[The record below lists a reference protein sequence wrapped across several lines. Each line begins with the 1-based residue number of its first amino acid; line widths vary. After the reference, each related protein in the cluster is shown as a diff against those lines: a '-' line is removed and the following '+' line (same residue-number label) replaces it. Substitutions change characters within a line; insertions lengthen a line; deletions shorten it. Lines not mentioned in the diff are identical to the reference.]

1 MKKTL
6 LFFLLLFT
14 TLFYGQVTSVTT
26 CSSEPF
32 DLTSLKNDFIGNL
45 DPAETNVT
53 YFLSTNDA
61 LNNTNVIANP
71 THYIGVIGPS
81 KIYGR
86 INYNGTI
93 STDYF
98 NLMTFESLKITASH
112 TPIICSEE
120 TSSLTINTSGGIGS
134 YQYSINGGPFT
145 SNNYYKYL
153 LAGTYHIKVK
163 DGSQMCIASI
173 DHVITAPAT
182 FTATSITVNQNT
194 TITPTG
200 GTEPYL
206 YSLDGATYQA
216 SNVFSDLPVG
226 FQPIYVRDARG
237 CSVFTT
243 IVVGDSEFPLSSGG
257 MTLKHVT
264 CWGNAAIRAF
274 GYGGHP
280 PYLYSLN
287 GGITFQTSDTFD
299 NLSAGTYPI
308 AIKDSENTIVNNL
321 AIELLPYI
329 PVNCTAIVTNTSSCI
344 NNGGIN
350 IVANGGQIPHYYSI
364 DGGTTFSAEN
374 TFSDLPAGNYTVLVK
389 DSNDCISPAITVKI
403 QQASPLSATALHTEL
418 LCAKDKTSLTINA
431 VGGEAPYQ
439 YAINNSIY
447 SLNNTHTDLSPGTY
461 QIKVKDA
468 VGCIATFEHIIVQ
481 PTPIYPNIIIEDQT
495 LTLSGQAGTAPYEY
509 SVDSAAFQAGNVFTN
524 LSSGIHIVRIKD
536 SKGCESYD
544 FSITIE
550 DQKPLASAVA
560 ITKEMDCLSN
570 ASIAVNATGG
580 KPPYLYSINGGS
592 NYFSSNIFSDLTA
605 NTYTVKVQDADH
617 NSTTN
622 TVVINPPIIPIITV
636 AKTDV
641 RCNGSNNG
649 SIKTT
654 VIAGSAPYL
663 YSLNG
668 YQFHPTDTFNNLSS
682 GVYNVTVKDK
692 NGCMAIASITIAEPT
707 LLTATVSTFEQS
719 IATNA
724 LGGNPPYSYSLEKE
738 GIIVAAPQSNNT
750 FTNLPTGIYSVK
762 IADANS
768 CTLLSSEIYVAP
780 PPTLSATVVT
790 NAVNCFQPTGTITIN
805 ATGGIA
811 PYLYSINN
819 GNNYVPSNVFSNL
832 SAGTYII
839 KVKDTQNATTTLAAT
854 ISPSLAATAVV
865 MKGIDC
871 VSNGSINVTA
881 AGGSGNYQYSL
892 NGGSFQASNI
902 FNNLTAGTY
911 HFTVKDSNNCTV
923 LTNDIILLQPV
934 PLTATVTH
942 TNVIDCYA
950 NAYSNVAITAKG
962 GKAPY
967 QYSLNKLPYDY
978 NRTVM
983 VLYPGNYIIDV
994 KDANNCV
1001 FSTPFTVE
1009 SPSSLSATAFVN
1021 KSTECGVKDS
1031 VTIVAKGGQAPYTYS
1046 FDAAVTYFDSNTSS
1060 NFTAGVQTFFVK
1072 DSNGCQA
1079 SVYIPIEQSILS
1091 ATTTTDVYNKTI
1103 KVNVTG
1109 GKTPYKYTL
1118 KKNSEII
1125 IGSQSEN
1132 IFNNVA
1138 FGSYVVEVT
1147 DANGCVVSSDT
1158 ELYSPLIISAVITR
1172 PTAIENFGTIKVV
1185 ATGGL
1190 APYKY
1195 SINGDNYTANNIFTN
1210 LVPGIYIIDVR
1221 DSSNNISSLYVVIE
1235 PLNTLTATIAN
1246 TNISCYGSQ
1255 DGAIVANASGG
1266 LAPYTY
1272 SLYNNETQITA
1283 NSSMNSFSNLPA
1295 GSYKVKVDDSAGYTF
1310 LSNNIFISQPA
1321 ILIVSFATVEN
1332 QTITVTTT
1340 GGNGLYEYSFDG
1352 APFQSSNIFNSIS
1365 YGIHE
1370 IYVRD
1375 QNGCAAVISVN
1386 LDPPAPS
1393 IEGKNSLA
1401 IEFTPGQTLA
1411 DLVVEGQNIKWYSN
1425 PNSLSGKTNKTA
1437 ETTLPLTTVL
1447 VNGTTYY
1454 ASQTINGIES
1464 KERLA
1469 VTTKAKGT
1477 LSNPDFTLPDF
1488 TYYPNPVQHSL
1499 SIHNTSNIDEVEI
1512 FSVSGKSV
1520 LTKKVNS
1527 DHSEIDLS
1535 HVSSGFY
1542 FLKVTSEGKTKTI
1555 KIVKK

>member
-1 MKKTL
+1 M
-6 LFFLLLFT
+6 FT
-14 TLFYGQVTSVTT
+14 TLFYGQVTHITT

-53 YFLSTNDA
+53 YFLSLDDA
-61 LNNTNVIANP
+61 LNNANIIADP
-71 THYIGVIGPS
+71 THYFGVIGLS
-81 KIYGR
+81 NIYGR
-86 INYNGTI
+86 IDYNGII
-93 STDYF
+93 STNYF
-98 NLMTFESLKITASH
+98 NLRTIESLKITASH

-153 LAGTYHIKVK
+153 LSGTYHIKVK

-280 PYLYSLN
+280 PYLYSID
-287 GGITFQTSDTFD
+287 GGTTFQTSDTFD

-329 PVNCTAIVTNTSSCI
+329 PVNCTTIVTNTSSCI

-389 DSNDCISPAITVKI
+389 DSNDCISPAITAKI

-418 LCAKDKTSLTINA
+418 LCAKDKTSITINA

-468 VGCIATFEHIIVQ
+468 VGCIATFEHIIAQ
-481 PTPIYPNIIIEDQT
+481 PTPIYADILAEGQT
-495 LTLSGQAGTAPYEY
+495 VTLNGQAGTAPYQY
-509 SVDSAAFQAGNVFTN
+509 SIDGVAFQAENVFTN
-524 LSSGIHIVRIKD
+524 LSSGIHTVRIKD

-622 TVVINPPIIPIITV
+622 TVVINPPTFPIITLTTIN
-636 AKTDV
+636 AT
-641 RCNGSNNG
+641 CNGRNNG
-649 SIKTT
+649 LIKAT
-654 VIAGSAPYL
+654 VIGGSAPYL
-663 YSLNG
+663 YSLTG
-668 YQFHPTDTFNNLSS
+668 TFQTGDTFNNLAS
-682 GVYNVTVKDK
+682 GIYDVTVKDN
-692 NGCMAIASITIAEPT
+692 NGCTSVVSVAITEPT

-911 HFTVKDSNNCTV
+911 HFTIKDSNNCTV
-923 LTNDIILLQPV
+923 LTNDIVFVQPV
-934 PLTATVTH
+934 PLTATISYQPIT
-942 TNVIDCYA
+942 DC
-950 NAYSNVAITAKG
+950 STSPITSISISGVG
-962 GKAPY
+962 GTAPY
-967 QYSLNKLPYDY
+967 QYSINNY
-978 NRTVM
+978 NYQSTGSYAGVF
-983 VLYPGNYIIDV
+983 PGTHIIKV
-994 KDANNCV
+994 KDASGCV
-1001 FSTPFTVE
+1001 YTTPLIIA
-1009 SPSSLSATAFVN
+1009 SPTSLRATATVN
-1021 KSTECGVKDS
+1021 KATECGIKDS
-1031 VTIVAKGGQAPYTYS
+1031 VTINATGGQAPYTYS
-1046 FDAAVTYFDSNTSS
+1046 FTGGVSFINANTSS
-1060 NFTAGVQTFFVK
+1060 DLIAGNHTVFVK
-1072 DSNGCQA
+1072 DSNGCNYTTY
-1079 SVYIPIEQSILS
+1079 VTVEQSILS

-1103 KVNVTG
+1103 RVNVTG

-1125 IGSQSEN
+1125 IGSQNEN

-1235 PLNTLTATIAN
+1235 PLNPLTATIAN

-1272 SLYNNETQITA
+1272 SLYNNGIQITA

-1295 GSYKVKVDDSAGYTF
+1295 GSYKVKIDDSAGYTF

-1321 ILIVSFATVEN
+1321 TLMVSSATVEN

-1352 APFQSSNIFNSIS
+1352 ASFQSSNIFNSVP

-1375 QNGCAAVISVN
+1375 QNGCAAVMSVN

-1477 LSNPDFTLPDF
+1477 LSNPDFVLPDF

-1512 FSVSGKSV
+1512 FSVAGKFILSN
-1520 LTKKVNS
+1520 KVNS

-1535 HVSSGFY
+1535 NVSSGVY
-1542 FLKVTSEGKTKTI
+1542 FLKVKAEGQTKTI